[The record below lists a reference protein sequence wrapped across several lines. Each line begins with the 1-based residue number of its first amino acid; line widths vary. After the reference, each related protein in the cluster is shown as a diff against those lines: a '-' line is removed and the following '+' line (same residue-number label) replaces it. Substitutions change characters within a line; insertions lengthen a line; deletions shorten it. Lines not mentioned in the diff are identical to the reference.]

1 MESEN
6 IDNVRQYKNQAIEQS
21 KRVELNSLIEEV
33 NKESCMST
41 AARKQEVVKIPVID
55 DICTDSCLNVIPSFQ
70 DMDLKNTSVLSDHIG
85 NITLDIPSDIEQAH
99 FFVCNTY
106 YQKWFEYRKI

>member
-1 MESEN
+1 
-6 IDNVRQYKNQAIEQS
+6 
-21 KRVELNSLIEEV
+21 
-33 NKESCMST
+33 MST

-106 YQKWFEYRKI
+106 YQKLLEYRKI